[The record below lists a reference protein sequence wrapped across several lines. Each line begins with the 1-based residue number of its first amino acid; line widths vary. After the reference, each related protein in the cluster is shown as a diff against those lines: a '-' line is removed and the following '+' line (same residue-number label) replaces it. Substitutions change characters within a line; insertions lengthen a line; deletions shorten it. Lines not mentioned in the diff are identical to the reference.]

1 MLCLMN
7 GGENVNS
14 AVKQKYEYV
23 KKKKTVLR
31 DVITWELL
39 NTSRLTKVRIVQKNK
54 SDPDSTKRETD
65 ENKRIIVCEIRK

>member
-1 MLCLMN
+1 MLTALSSRSTNM
-7 GGENVNS
+7 
-14 AVKQKYEYV
+14 KK

-31 DVITWELL
+31 DVITCLQGELL